1 MDGEDAARPAQ
12 APATENDERSLP
24 RQSAGAG
31 VPWARIGE
39 HVGQRNL
46 AVTANTYSHVLADE
60 AELDTPDCSTLSSTG
75 GRHTVVYSDTMG
87 RTQIYLGSDEL
98 ELLDR
103 VARATG
109 ASRSELVR
117 RAVRS
122 TFGQPTKADKL
133 QALEASAGSWRGRS
147 FTGSEY
153 VDSVRGDLDERLS
166 RLGLE

>member
-1 MDGEDAARPAQ
+1 MA
-12 APATENDERSLP
+12 
-24 RQSAGAG
+24 
-31 VPWARIGE
+31 
-39 HVGQRNL
+39 
-46 AVTANTYSHVLADE
+46 
-60 AELDTPDCSTLSSTG
+60 
-75 GRHTVVYSDTMG
+75 

-103 VARATG
+103 VARVTG

-133 QALEASAGSWRGRS
+133 LALEASAGSWRDRR

-153 VDSVRGDLDERLS
+153 VDSVRGDLNERLS

>member
-1 MDGEDAARPAQ
+1 
-12 APATENDERSLP
+12 
-24 RQSAGAG
+24 
-31 VPWARIGE
+31 
-39 HVGQRNL
+39 
-46 AVTANTYSHVLADE
+46 
-60 AELDTPDCSTLSSTG
+60 
-75 GRHTVVYSDTMG
+75 VVYSNTVN
-87 RTQIYLGSDEL
+87 RTQIYLGTDEL

-103 VARATG
+103 VAHLTG

-133 QALEASAGSWRGRS
+133 QALAASAGSWRGRR

-153 VDSVRGDLDERLS
+153 VDSIRGDLNDRLS

>member
-1 MDGEDAARPAQ
+1 M
-12 APATENDERSLP
+12 
-24 RQSAGAG
+24 
-31 VPWARIGE
+31 
-39 HVGQRNL
+39 
-46 AVTANTYSHVLADE
+46 
-60 AELDTPDCSTLSSTG
+60 
-75 GRHTVVYSDTMG
+75 VYSDTMG
-87 RTQIYLGSDEL
+87 RTQIYLGTDEL

-122 TFGQPTKADKL
+122 TFGQPTKADRL
-133 QALEASAGSWRGRS
+133 RALEASAVSWPGRD

-153 VDSVRGDLDERLS
+153 VDSVRGDLTERLG